1 MADNIRIT
9 VDEVRKRMNAG
20 EQFVFIDARNPQAWG
35 ESNVKLPGA
44 IRVPADQLDRHLAE
58 IPRNKPLVAYC
69 T

>member
-9 VDEVRKRMNAG
+9 VNELRKRMDAG
-20 EQFVFIDARNPQAWG
+20 DQFVFIDARNPQAWG
-35 ESNVKLPGA
+35 ESDMKLPGA
-44 IRVPADQLDRHLAE
+44 IRVPADQLDQHLAE

>member
-44 IRVPADQLDRHLAE
+44 IRVPADQLDPNLAE
-58 IPRNKPLVAYC
+58 IPSNKPLVAYC

>member
-44 IRVPADQLDRHLAE
+44 IRVPADQLDPHLAE
-58 IPRNKPLVAYC
+58 IPSNKPLVAYC